1 MALFFFFK
9 AVLTS
14 RKHQTTCCVLQLQAA
29 SSRSTS
35 TDWLYDYP
43 TGYIT
48 DPARRVAVGGSLTA
62 HKSVEPPAQ
71 PPHRCLSNAVLYCW
85 MTHVFSSFFLCA
97 IYIFVI
103 RLPSSFSRCPVRTGN
118 RCHHLDPLST
128 RSVTRPMLH
137 PVVHPA
143 ITPCEA
149 PSDAPFPAPCDAS
162 RHRHFL
168 QPGATFSDETHRSP
182 ALLRARMC
190 REHADPGA
198 ICQYG

>member
-1 MALFFFFK
+1 MKLLAASSTRFLTTFHVLHSSHLRVTKGSSVLGLVTRVARPGCDTIIFFFFK

-14 RKHQTTCCVLQLQAA
+14 KKHQTTCCVLQLQAA

-85 MTHVFSSFFLCA
+85 TTHVFSSFF
-97 IYIFVI
+97 F
-103 RLPSSFSRCPVRTGN
+103 F
-118 RCHHLDPLST
+118 
-128 RSVTRPMLH
+128 
-137 PVVHPA
+137 
-143 ITPCEA
+143 
-149 PSDAPFPAPCDAS
+149 APFTFCYQTALV
-162 RHRHFL
+162 F
-168 QPGATFSDETHRSP
+168 QQMPGSHWQQVPPS
-182 ALLRARMC
+182 
-190 REHADPGA
+190 
-198 ICQYG
+198 

>member
-1 MALFFFFK
+1 MMRGPVWGGPQAAGKRHSQPFRAKRLPHPRGVYQGTKPYQARIRSRRVLAEGKTVWCRELISSIRDRTHRKERGGPDPPVVIFIFK

-14 RKHQTTCCVLQLQAA
+14 RKHQTTRCVLQLQAA

-71 PPHRCLSNAVLYCW
+71 PPHRCLSNAVYCW

-97 IYIFVI
+97 I
-103 RLPSSFSRCPVRTGN
+103 
-118 RCHHLDPLST
+118 
-128 RSVTRPMLH
+128 
-137 PVVHPA
+137 
-143 ITPCEA
+143 
-149 PSDAPFPAPCDAS
+149 
-162 RHRHFL
+162 
-168 QPGATFSDETHRSP
+168 
-182 ALLRARMC
+182 
-190 REHADPGA
+190 
-198 ICQYG
+198 